1 MFGSFAGAK
10 QQKTALSDTGR
21 SGTMVEAN
29 DDTLEPVA
37 ALDDDDV
44 PKFPIDDLPKT
55 INDLPKEL
63 LVSVFEAVEDQTW
76 VRLTF
81 PLVCKEWAEIYR
93 SRDASPLH
101 ETLEVDFEKEVQGAA
116 TREGEWEEDWS
127 EEIEEEEERAPRR
140 PSVHASRFISWAER
154 RAGSVRKLHFEG
166 GFRGALNDFSSLDLG
181 TIVAVAAPSLTGIRI
196 RVGPYAQKKKP
207 FWESLRGSVVRAGR
221 LRSLAV
227 KGVFADVSESDVDS
241 LGQLAGSLEE
251 LVLDPHFD
259 RPGGF
264 EGVYFR
270 LRRFPESLCAL
281 TELRRLALVGH
292 F

>member
-1 MFGSFAGAK
+1 MAEAF
-10 QQKTALSDTGR
+10 DTR
-21 SGTMVEAN
+21 E
-29 DDTLEPVA
+29 LA
-37 ALDDDDV
+37 ATLDDVEFPVDD
-44 PKFPIDDLPKT
+44 DRPKT
-55 INDLPKEL
+55 MNDLPNDV
-63 LVSVFEAVEDQTW
+63 LVSVFVAVGDQRL
-76 VRLTF
+76 VRHTF
-81 PLVCKEWAEIYR
+81 PLVCRAWPELYR
-93 SRDASPLH
+93 SKDASPLH
-101 ETLEVDFEKEVQGAA
+101 ETLEVNFRKEAEGAA
-116 TREGEWEEDWS
+116 AREGEEE
-127 EEIEEEEERAPRR
+127 EEEEEEEERARRR
-140 PSVHASRFISWAER
+140 PVVHASRVISWAER

-227 KGVFADVSESDVDS
+227 KGVFTDVSESDVDS

-264 EGVYFR
+264 EGVDFR

>member
-1 MFGSFAGAK
+1 M
-10 QQKTALSDTGR
+10 
-21 SGTMVEAN
+21 
-29 DDTLEPVA
+29 
-37 ALDDDDV
+37 
-44 PKFPIDDLPKT
+44 
-55 INDLPKEL
+55 
-63 LVSVFEAVEDQTW
+63 SVFIAVEDQGW
-76 VRLTF
+76 VRRTV
-81 PLVCKEWAEIYR
+81 PLVCKYWHELYR
-93 SRDASPLH
+93 SQDASPLH
-101 ETLEVDFEKEVQGAA
+101 ETLELNFRKEVERASA
-116 TREGEWEEDWS
+116 REWGQEEDDEDWAL
-127 EEIEEEEERAPRR
+127 RHPGY
-140 PSVHASRFISWAER
+140 ASRVISWAADYPIHGSRVISWAER

-221 LRSLAV
+221 LLSLAV

-264 EGVYFR
+264 EGVDFR

>member
-1 MFGSFAGAK
+1 MAEAFNTREL
-10 QQKTALSDTGR
+10 TASLG
-21 SGTMVEAN
+21 
-29 DDTLEPVA
+29 
-37 ALDDDDV
+37 DDV
-44 PKFPIDDLPKT
+44 PKFPIDDRLKA
-55 INDLPKEL
+55 INDLPNDV
-63 LVSVFEAVEDQTW
+63 LVSVFVAVGDQRL
-76 VRLTF
+76 VRHTF
-81 PLVCKEWAEIYR
+81 PLVCRAWPELYR
-93 SRDASPLH
+93 SKDASPLH
-101 ETLEVDFEKEVQGAA
+101 ETLEVNFRKEAEGAA
-116 TREGEWEEDWS
+116 ARVGEEE
-127 EEIEEEEERAPRR
+127 EEEEEEERARRR
-140 PSVHASRFISWAER
+140 PVVHASRVISWAER

-207 FWESLRGSVVRAGR
+207 FWESLRGSVARAGR

-264 EGVYFR
+264 EGVDFR